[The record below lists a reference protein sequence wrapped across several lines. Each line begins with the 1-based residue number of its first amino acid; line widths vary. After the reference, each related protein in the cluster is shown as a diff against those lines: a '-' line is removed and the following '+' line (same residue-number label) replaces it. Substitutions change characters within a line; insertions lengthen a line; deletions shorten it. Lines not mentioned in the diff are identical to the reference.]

1 MRKGMSGAVVL
12 LLAVLMQAAVA
23 APASEQSVRKLM
35 EVTGAADAGMQVLN
49 GMLPALKQMAPNAPD
64 EFWTEFMSEIHPETM
79 IDMIVPIYQRHY
91 SEEDVQAAIDFYTS
105 PAGKRFIAKQGVV
118 MQESMQAGQQ
128 WGEQVARRAIDKLRA
143 RQASGQ

>member
-1 MRKGMSGAVVL
+1 MKKGMMLAATL
-12 LLAVLMQAAVA
+12 LLALFVQVAAA
-23 APASEQSVRKLM
+23 APATEQSVRKLM

-49 GMLPALKQMAPNAPD
+49 GMLPALRQMAPNAPE
-64 EFWTEFMSEIHPETM
+64 EFWSEFMAEIDPDAM
-79 IDMIVPIYQRHY
+79 VDLIVPMYQRHY

-128 WGEQVARRAIDKLRA
+128 WGEQIARRAIERLQQRRA
-143 RQASGQ
+143 NP